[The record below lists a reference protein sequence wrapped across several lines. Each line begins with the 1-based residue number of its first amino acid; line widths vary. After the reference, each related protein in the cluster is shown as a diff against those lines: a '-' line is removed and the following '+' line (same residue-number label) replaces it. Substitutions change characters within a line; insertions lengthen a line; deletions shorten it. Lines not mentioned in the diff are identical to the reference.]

1 MFNVH
6 AALQIRKDLT
16 NTPGHKDLKESK
28 DGTKKVIPESHHLF
42 SSIVFGGQGVLDEIL
57 VGESDD
63 EDANIIMRM
72 TFELQIAMKSF
83 NLKDQK
89 TICFP

>member
-1 MFNVH
+1 MPTYQPNNSEFHSIVH

-16 NTPGHKDLKESK
+16 NTPGHKGLKVSK
-28 DGTKKVIPESHHLF
+28 DGAKKVIPESLHLF

-63 EDANIIMRM
+63 EDDNEDDSNCR
-72 TFELQIAMKSF
+72 
-83 NLKDQK
+83 
-89 TICFP
+89 